1 MAPKVSVVMSVYNGE
16 RHLREAV
23 DSILSQSL
31 SDFEF
36 IVVDDGSTDD
46 TWQILTSYDDPRVVL
61 VRNQENVGLTISL
74 NRALEM
80 ARGEYIARMDA
91 DDVSLPERLSA
102 QVQFLDATEDVG
114 LVSCPFIEI
123 DQESHEVRLFPLP
136 ATDDDIMAN
145 LLGGRNCLSHG
156 ATVFRRECV
165 EQVGAYRDQFQFAQ
179 DYDLWLRIAEHY
191 KVANLEQPLY
201 ERRITP
207 GMISTAEK
215 PAQDECARRALEFA
229 EERVT
234 RGKDRLGARPS
245 QCHPDI
251 WQWRRTVG
259 RISLLWARELYR
271 RRRRGAAV
279 KMLARSLL
287 NNPLNRDLWMF
298 SLGLLRRACER
309 LGRAG
314 LRILDGRRQP
324 SAEDP
329 DR

>member
-1 MAPKVSVVMSVYNGE
+1 MGPKVSVVMSVYNGE

-46 TWQILTSYDDPRVVL
+46 TWEILTSYADPRMML
-61 VRNQENVGLTISL
+61 VRNQENVGLSRSL

-80 ARGEYIARMDA
+80 AKGEYIARMDA
-91 DDVSLPERLSA
+91 DDVSLPERLGE
-102 QVQFLDATEDVG
+102 QVQFLDASQDVG
-114 LVSCPFIEI
+114 LISCPFIEI

-136 ATDDDIMAN
+136 ATDDHIMAN
-145 LLGGRNCLSHG
+145 LLSGRNCLSHG
-156 ATVFRRECV
+156 ATLFRRECV
-165 EQVGAYRDQFQFAQ
+165 EQVGAYRDQFEFAQ
-179 DYDLWLRIAEHY
+179 DYDLWLRIAERY
-191 KVANLEQPLY
+191 KVANLEQPFY
-201 ERRITP
+201 QQRIRP
-207 GMISTAEK
+207 DRISTVQK
-215 PAQDECARRALEFA
+215 PAQDEYARWALELA

-234 RGKDRLGARPS
+234 KGQDRLGARLPGS
-245 QCHPDI
+245 HPDT
-251 WQWRRTVG
+251 WHRRRTGG
-259 RISLLWARELYR
+259 RITLSWARELYR

-298 SLGLLRRACER
+298 SLGVLRRSCER